1 MTTTEF
7 SQRFDILLNSQ
18 KDFKTYGVTI
28 GSVLTLN
35 EYEKSLYLTTAQED
49 IVYGLV
55 SGNNI
60 LGDSFEKNEEVRRFL
75 QPLINTEILTQ
86 QTNSEVSISQ
96 YSQFYSLDNISNEDI
111 WKIIYEYAVL
121 EGGVRATEVKPETH
135 NNLTS
140 LLRSP
145 FKCNFFQRT
154 YRLDVNE
161 YGENL
166 VELINPNKIESYVIR
181 YLKRPSPI
189 ILEDFEKVTIN
200 GIKIRTECELHVSLH
215 PLILQRAYEMSL
227 QAYITS
233 RGMFPTKQEAKQK
246 EQ

>member
-55 SGNNI
+55 SGNNS

-75 QPLINTEILTQ
+75 QSLIKTEILTQ

-111 WKIIYEYAVL
+111 
-121 EGGVRATEVKPETH
+121 
-135 NNLTS
+135 
-140 LLRSP
+140 
-145 FKCNFFQRT
+145 
-154 YRLDVNE
+154 
-161 YGENL
+161 
-166 VELINPNKIESYVIR
+166 
-181 YLKRPSPI
+181 
-189 ILEDFEKVTIN
+189 
-200 GIKIRTECELHVSLH
+200 
-215 PLILQRAYEMSL
+215 
-227 QAYITS
+227 
-233 RGMFPTKQEAKQK
+233 
-246 EQ
+246 